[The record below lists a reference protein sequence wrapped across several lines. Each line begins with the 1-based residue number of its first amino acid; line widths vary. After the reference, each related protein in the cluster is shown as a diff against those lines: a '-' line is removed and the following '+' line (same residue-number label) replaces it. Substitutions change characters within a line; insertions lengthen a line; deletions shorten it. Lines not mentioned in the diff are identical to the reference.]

1 MPKLTRKSYTR
12 KLIAVGGL
20 VFVSVSLISTGFAA
34 FVISNNARQE
44 MNSNVEIGTI
54 SSASL
59 EFDSVAI
66 TDNKSFKFDG
76 ALGDNEG
83 RITTSSGAS
92 ENLSIEITG
101 SIKNAQY
108 LKNCT
113 VTLTVPQGVKDAADK
128 GYIVLPSC
136 ATTEVEVTN
145 VGTISANNAQNFMC
159 TIEFGW
165 GPAFGGVNPTLFFD
179 DDTLTDENGKA
190 GRDYTQQEVIDTLAD
205 FRIMMFGIER
215 ENMDEYVESDYNK
228 IDVADNN
235 KYVVTLIAYTN

>member
-20 VFVSVSLISTGFAA
+20 VFASVALISTGFAT
-34 FVISNNARQE
+34 FVISNNARQQVD
-44 MNSNVEIGTI
+44 SNVEIGTI

-92 ENLSIEITG
+92 ENLTIEITG

-113 VTLTVPQGVKDAADK
+113 YTLTVPQGVKDAATK
-128 GYIVLPSC
+128 GYIVLPNC
-136 ATTEVEVTN
+136 ATSEVEVTK
-145 VGTISANNAQNFMC
+145 VGSVSANNIQNFMC
-159 TIEFGW
+159 TIEFAW
-165 GPAFGGVNPTLFFD
+165 GEAFGGANPTIFFD
-179 DDTLTDENGKA
+179 SDTLTDQDGKA
-190 GRDYTQQEVIDTLAD
+190 GRDYTQQEVINTLAD

-215 ENMDEYVESDYNK
+215 QNLDEYVESDYNK
-228 IDVADNN
+228 IDITDNN
-235 KYVVTLIAYTN
+235 TYVVTLTAYTN